1 MNLRE
6 DSGMPK
12 FLVVVIGFAGLLAA
26 AFVANSAKAQSAP
39 KTCSEAFSACTSK
52 HHLLKECD
60 AEKQWCVKTGSF
72 ADPKTKAVTS
82 GLQKR

>member
-1 MNLRE
+1 M
-6 DSGMPK
+6 SK
-12 FLVVVIGFAGLLAA
+12 FLVIAIGFAGFLAA
-26 AFVANSAKAQSAP
+26 AFAVNSAWAQSTP
-39 KTCSEAFSACTSK
+39 KTCSEAYSACTSK
-52 HHLLKECD
+52 HHLPKECD

>member
-1 MNLRE
+1 
-6 DSGMPK
+6 MPK
-12 FLVVVIGFAGLLAA
+12 FLVIPIGFAGFLAA
-26 AFVANSAKAQSAP
+26 AFVINSAEAQSAP
-39 KTCSEAFSACTSK
+39 KTCTEAYSACTSK
-52 HHLLKECD
+52 HHLPKECD